1 MRKLLVLLLVAIL
14 TISAGGCRQ
23 GRLFRGVWW
32 RQECDPVIIDPCAPM
47 VGTQM
52 ITPAPVTCSPCAPAP
67 TTVAPS
73 TTVSPGPGTYVSP
86 SP

>member
-1 MRKLLVLLLVAIL
+1 MRKILVLLLVATLVIP
-14 TISAGGCRQ
+14 AVGCRQ

-47 VGTQM
+47 M
-52 ITPAPVTCSPCAPAP
+52 MAAPATCSPCAPAP

-73 TTVSPGPGTYVSP
+73 TTVVPGPGAYTTP
-86 SP
+86 TP